1 MSLSDF
7 IGHKTDSNKKTSNSQ
22 VEDLFVI
29 PKLSTNTN
37 IIDSDLHL

>member
-7 IGHKTDSNKKTSNSQ
+7 IKDKKTKETSTNK

-29 PKLSTNTN
+29 PKLSNNTN
-37 IIDSDLHL
+37 IVDSDLNL

>member
-7 IGHKTDSNKKTSNSQ
+7 IGYKTDSNKKDSTAK

-29 PKLSTNTN
+29 PKLSKNTN
-37 IIDSDLHL
+37 IVDSDLHL